1 MSANHV
7 ALINHV
13 KDHLLKQSSKSFKQD
28 GGPRCLYR
36 CETEEGVI
44 LKCAIGALI
53 PNSKYRL
60 AMEDVP
66 VDDLVD
72 TYPDVFKTILSK
84 FKLELDEHDVTRS
97 LLESL
102 QDVHDWYEIHEWERE
117 LDSLATEYLTK

>member
-7 ALINHV
+7 ALITHV
-13 KDHLLKQSSKSFKQD
+13 KEHLLKQGVKSFKQD

-36 CETEEGVI
+36 CETDEGVV
-44 LKCAIGALI
+44 LKCAIGALM
-53 PNSKYRL
+53 PNSRYRT

-72 TYPDVFKTILSK
+72 AYPEAFKSILAK
-84 FKLELDEHDVTRS
+84 FKLDLDEQGVTRA

-102 QDVHDWYEIHEWERE
+102 QDVHDWYDVPEWEME
-117 LDSLATEYLTK
+117 LDALAAEYLTK